1 MFLAVPAAA
10 GLFLLAKQ
18 VVVVLFGT
26 DFEPAGF
33 TLRILSI
40 LIIVFTLATVFGH
53 VPLVIYGKEN
63 VILVATI
70 IGAVTNF
77 SINSLLIPHY
87 MNNGA
92 AIASVVSEV
101 LVTAILMYGST
112 QVMQIHI
119 LNNDIAA
126 IALAT
131 GAMTII
137 IELLKQT
144 LHSDLMCLL
153 LCVIVGVLVYFII
166 TTLMG
171 NRLAKTILAYVRR
184 ILS

>member
-1 MFLAVPAAA
+1 
-10 GLFLLAKQ
+10 
-18 VVVVLFGT
+18 
-26 DFEPAGF
+26 
-33 TLRILSI
+33 
-40 LIIVFTLATVFGH
+40 
-53 VPLVIYGKEN
+53 
-63 VILVATI
+63 
-70 IGAVTNF
+70 
-77 SINSLLIPHY
+77 

>member
-1 MFLAVPAAA
+1 M
-10 GLFLLAKQ
+10 
-18 VVVVLFGT
+18 VLFGT

-112 QVMQIHI
+112 RVMRIHI

-126 IALAT
+126 IA
-131 GAMTII
+131 
-137 IELLKQT
+137 
-144 LHSDLMCLL
+144 HSNRRNDHCHWTVEANSSQRFNVPAP
-153 LCVIVGVLVYFII
+153 LCDCWCAGVFHNNNLD
-166 TTLMG
+166 G
-171 NRLAKTILAYVRR
+171 
-184 ILS
+184 